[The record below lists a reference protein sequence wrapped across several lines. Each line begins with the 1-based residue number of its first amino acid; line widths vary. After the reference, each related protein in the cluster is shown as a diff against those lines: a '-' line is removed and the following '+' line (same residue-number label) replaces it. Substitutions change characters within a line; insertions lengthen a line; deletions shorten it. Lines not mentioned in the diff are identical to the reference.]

1 MKKIFYNSCLLAM
14 LFLFNTCARNPVT
27 GKRQVVLMSE
37 AQEIAMGQ
45 EADPQIVAQYG
56 LYDDKALQA
65 FITEKGKAMAAI
77 SHRPNLNYEFKIVDS
92 EILNAFAVPGGYVY
106 FTRGIMA
113 HFNNEAEFAGV
124 LGHEIGHIAYRHTV
138 VQQSKQVFGQ
148 LGLIAGLIIKPELG
162 RFAEQASQGLGLLFL
177 KFGRDAE
184 RESDQVGV
192 EYSSKINYD
201 AHQMAGFFNTL
212 QRQGEASGAQELPD
226 FLSTH
231 PNPGDR
237 NIATDKLATE
247 WQAKLKLTNPKINR
261 NEYLRRIEG
270 LIYGEDPRQGYLE
283 NSVFYHPELKFQ
295 FNVPTGW
302 KYQNTPQR
310 VQMAPQDG
318 QALMFLTAGPGKT
331 LQEAGQNVLQQNNLQ
346 LVDSR
351 ETTVNGLNTLI
362 IVADSKPDPQQQQ
375 QQQQAQPIRTISYL
389 IQYGNAIYHILGV
402 SATSTFN
409 NYQGFFTSTMQSFRQ
424 LTDAA
429 KINKQPQRVRIKTV
443 AANATLEQALRGFKV
458 PENRIEELSI
468 VNGMQ
473 RNAAVTKGM
482 LIKVIEP

>member
-1 MKKIFYNSCLLAM
+1 MKKISYNCCLLAM
-14 LFLFNTCARNPVT
+14 LFLFNTCAKNPVT

-362 IVADSKPDPQQQQ
+362 IIADSKPDPQP

-429 KINKQPQRVRIKTV
+429 KINKLPQRVRIKTV
-443 AANATLEQALRGFKV
+443 TANSTLEQALRGFKV
-458 PENRIEELSI
+458 PESRIEELSI

-482 LIKVIEP
+482 IIKVIEP

>member
-346 LVDSR
+346 LIDSR